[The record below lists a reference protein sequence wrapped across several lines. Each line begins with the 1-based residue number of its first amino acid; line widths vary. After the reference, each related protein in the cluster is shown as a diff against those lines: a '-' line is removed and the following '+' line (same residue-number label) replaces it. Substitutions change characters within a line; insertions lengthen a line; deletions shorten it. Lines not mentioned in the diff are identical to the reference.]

1 MNDRDNLNKVIAND
15 RQETLRKEEV
25 VNEVNQNQTNSQ
37 INFNEFKDER
47 PPFRVPD
54 KYRNEPLFIIFSK
67 YWANQLIRAG
77 FQIKNV
83 AISRRDSSKFVYIFY
98 NDTGL
103 IEYYENLVN
112 EMRKKP
118 RKEDKDDV
126 IS

>member
-25 VNEVNQNQTNSQ
+25 VNEVNQTQNQPQ
-37 INFNEFKDER
+37 DER

-54 KYRNEPLFIIFSK
+54 KYRSEPLFIIFSK
-67 YWANQLIRAG
+67 YWANQLMRAG

-83 AISRRDSSKFVYIFY
+83 AISRKDSSKFVYIFY

-118 RKEDKDDV
+118 RKEDKDDI

>member
-1 MNDRDNLNKVIAND
+1 MNDRNNLNKVIAND
-15 RQETLRKEEV
+15 RQDTLRKEEM
-25 VNEVNQNQTNSQ
+25 VNEVNQSQTGS
-37 INFNEFKDER
+37 NEFKDER

-54 KYRNEPLFIIFSK
+54 KYRSEPLFIIFSK
-67 YWANQLIRAG
+67 YWANQLMRAG

-83 AISRRDSSKFVYIFY
+83 AISRKDSSKFVYIFY

-118 RKEDKDDV
+118 RKEDKDDI